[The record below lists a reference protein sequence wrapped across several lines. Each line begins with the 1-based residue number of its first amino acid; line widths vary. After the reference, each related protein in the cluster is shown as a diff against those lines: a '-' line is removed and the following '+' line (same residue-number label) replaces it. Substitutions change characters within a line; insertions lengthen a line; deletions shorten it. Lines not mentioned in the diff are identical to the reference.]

1 MEAEAATLPNQDK
14 GFTGAQVALIVLLAV
29 LLAAGGTYWFV
40 RTYVFPK
47 EFKPVALSVKEEQVL
62 ENKLRRLEGLG
73 PAARQ
78 SDVAEDADDAAWLRP
93 EAYSEAGANRRIEF
107 SERELNGLIARD
119 PQWANKVAIDLADGL
134 ASARA
139 LINVDPDFPL
149 IGGKTLRVNAG
160 VELNYANGRPVVI
173 LKGVSIMGVP
183 IPNDWMG
190 NLKNVDLVSQFG
202 GGGGFWQAF
211 AAGVESLSLED
222 GQLVVQLRE

>member
-1 MEAEAATLPNQDK
+1 MEAEAAQLPNEK
-14 GFTGAQVALIVLLAV
+14 NGFTGAQVALIVLLTL
-29 LLAAGGTYWFV
+29 LLAAGGTYWLV

-47 EFKPVALSVKEEQVL
+47 EFKPVALSAREEQVL
-62 ENKLRRLEGLG
+62 EDKLRRLEGVS
-73 PAARQ
+73 PAPRQ
-78 SDVAEDADDAAWLRP
+78 ADSSQKDDDAAWLRP
-93 EAYSEAGANRRIEF
+93 EAYSEAGASRRIEF

-119 PQWANKVAIDLADGL
+119 PQWSDKVAIDLADGL

-149 IGGKTLRVNAG
+149 IGGRTLRVNAG

-173 LKGVSIMGVP
+173 LKGVSVMGVP

-202 GGGGFWQAF
+202 GSGGFWQAF